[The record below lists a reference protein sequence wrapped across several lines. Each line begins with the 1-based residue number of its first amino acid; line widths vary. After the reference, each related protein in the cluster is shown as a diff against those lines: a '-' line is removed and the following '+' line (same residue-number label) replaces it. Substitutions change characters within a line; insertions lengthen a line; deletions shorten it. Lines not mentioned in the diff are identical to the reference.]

1 MVQFSEITNAKIE
14 EFLNGHGIEIDL
26 TYVIILASLKMDYL
40 IKVCNF
46 GGKN

>member
-26 TYVIILASLKMDYL
+26 IFQIPNSSSLKSGL
-40 IKVCNF
+40 PN
-46 GGKN
+46 